1 MDNKTFIHW
10 LADHPRAH
18 ANCRA
23 GDMILK
29 YLRKHRHSAK
39 RSIVSLEESERDGK
53 PVILMETRY
62 SVYTIYGG
70 NNGSD
75 NL

>member
-1 MDNKTFIHW
+1 
-10 LADHPRAH
+10 
-18 ANCRA
+18 
-23 GDMILK
+23 MILK